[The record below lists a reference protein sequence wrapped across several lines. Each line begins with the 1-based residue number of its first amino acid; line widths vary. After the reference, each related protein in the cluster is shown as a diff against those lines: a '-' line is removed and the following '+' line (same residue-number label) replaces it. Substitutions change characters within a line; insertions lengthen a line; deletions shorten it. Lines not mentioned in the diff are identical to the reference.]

1 MGKVYT
7 IREQEKQAHK
17 YIIGKENRPLR
28 ILEVIKIMFY
38 FLPLFYI
45 SIYCPIAFQ
54 KKKST
59 ISYQHGNMKYF
70 TKHQQ
75 LMSLC
80 LFLQNKIT
88 NESIVK
94 IKDLFS
100 LTFLR
105 HQLLLLLNQKTCI
118 FSDFQSYLFK
128 VSEQIAKIIAKIF
141 LPYIIPTEHSA
152 YYSNIIND

>member
-54 KKKST
+54 KKK
-59 ISYQHGNMKYF
+59 KYN
-70 TKHQQ
+70 
-75 LMSLC
+75 
-80 LFLQNKIT
+80 FL
-88 NESIVK
+88 
-94 IKDLFS
+94 
-100 LTFLR
+100 
-105 HQLLLLLNQKTCI
+105 
-118 FSDFQSYLFK
+118 
-128 VSEQIAKIIAKIF
+128 
-141 LPYIIPTEHSA
+141 SA
-152 YYSNIIND
+152 W

>member
-1 MGKVYT
+1 MKSY
-7 IREQEKQAHK
+7 IWKK
-17 YIIGKENRPLR
+17 YILGNRKNRLTNISLEKKKNRPLR
-28 ILEVIKIMFY
+28 ILEVIKVMFH
-38 FLPLFYI
+38 FSPLFYI

-70 TKHQQ
+70 TKQ
-75 LMSLC
+75 LMSL
-80 LFLQNKIT
+80 FVLQNKIT

-105 HQLLLLLNQKTCI
+105 HHHFLLLLNQKTCI
-118 FSDFQSYLFK
+118 FSDF
-128 VSEQIAKIIAKIF
+128 
-141 LPYIIPTEHSA
+141 
-152 YYSNIIND
+152 

>member
-1 MGKVYT
+1 MEKVYT
-7 IREQEKQAHK
+7 REQEKQAHK
-17 YIIGKENRPLR
+17 YIIGKKKTRPLR
-28 ILEVIKIMFY
+28 ILEVIKVMFH
-38 FLPLFYI
+38 FSPLFYI

-75 LMSLC
+75 LMSL
-80 LFLQNKIT
+80 FVLQNKIT

-105 HQLLLLLNQKTCI
+105 HHHFLLLLNQKTCI

-128 VSEQIAKIIAKIF
+128 VSEQVAKIIAKIF
-141 LPYIIPTEHSA
+141 LLYIIPTEHSA
-152 YYSNIIND
+152 YYLSIV